1 MGGCVASNSTCDSA
15 LIRGQETRTFFL
27 YSDTRTYCIYLLF
40 LLHERGIDGS
50 LVRSVVASMVV
61 PNSSNVRP
69 MASWKTKA
77 CYDRL
82 CTFSTV
88 LLMAD
93 GVNQLMNSLTYII
106 SVSFAIWFEQHLRQ
120 AELERPILVIK
131 CMHERRRVRQSKI
144 LRNSMCF
151 LV

>member
-1 MGGCVASNSTCDSA
+1 MGLEWEDVLRPTRHVTQLLLEVRKPGRFFFIQ
-15 LIRGQETRTFFL
+15 IRAPIA
-27 YSDTRTYCIYLLF
+27 YICCF

-106 SVSFAIWFEQHLRQ
+106 SVSFAVWFEQHLG
-120 AELERPILVIK
+120 
-131 CMHERRRVRQSKI
+131 
-144 LRNSMCF
+144 
-151 LV
+151 